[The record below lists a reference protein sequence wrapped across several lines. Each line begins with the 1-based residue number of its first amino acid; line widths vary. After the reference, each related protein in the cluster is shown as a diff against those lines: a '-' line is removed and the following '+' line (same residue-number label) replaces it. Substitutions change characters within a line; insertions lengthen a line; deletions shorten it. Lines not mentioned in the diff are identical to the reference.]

1 MVLTEIT
8 VKTTWEDFVSKQ
20 PMAAFLQSWA
30 WGDFCEQTG
39 KKVLRLGWEDNGKL
53 VAVALVTVEN
63 TKLGNVGY
71 TPYGPVLDWSGHL
84 LAGQVLAELRQKVKE
99 AGADFLRV
107 DPRVET
113 SEELVSFLQ
122 KSGLRIAPHFVQA
135 EYDWVVTLRDKTEEE
150 LLAEM
155 RKATR
160 YLVRKAGSMGVQV
173 RWSTDPA
180 DLPAFLDLLD
190 ETTKRQRFVAQ
201 GRSYL
206 TKQFEILAGAGIA
219 RLVTASYEGRT
230 LAAAIIMFY
239 GDNASYVHGASVAS
253 SEVPASYL
261 LQWEAIKKAKQEGFA
276 VYSLWGIAPN
286 EDKRHPLYGISLFK
300 KGFPGQER
308 DYVGA
313 WDAPIGM
320 KYHLV
325 RAVEKYRK
333 FRNGF

>member
-1 MVLTEIT
+1 
-8 VKTTWEDFVSKQ
+8 
-20 PMAAFLQSWA
+20 
-30 WGDFCEQTG
+30 
-39 KKVLRLGWEDNGKL
+39 
-53 VAVALVTVEN
+53 
-63 TKLGNVGY
+63 
-71 TPYGPVLDWSGHL
+71 
-84 LAGQVLAELRQKVKE
+84 
-99 AGADFLRV
+99 
-107 DPRVET
+107 
-113 SEELVSFLQ
+113 
-122 KSGLRIAPHFVQA
+122 
-135 EYDWVVTLRDKTEEE
+135 
-150 LLAEM
+150 
-155 RKATR
+155 
-160 YLVRKAGSMGVQV
+160 
-173 RWSTDPA
+173 
-180 DLPAFLDLLD
+180 
-190 ETTKRQRFVAQ
+190 
-201 GRSYL
+201 
-206 TKQFEILAGAGIA
+206 
-219 RLVTASYEGRT
+219 
-230 LAAAIIMFY
+230 MFY